1 MSDEAPQSQVRG
13 GKGETEQPGSF
24 WKSFPGAVTAAAGLI
39 SAIAA
44 LVGGLVAV
52 GVIGGPHP
60 VPGSAISPAG
70 LHSSIAAS
78 AVPGSNVTS
87 AVVVKSA
94 QGGGTQ
100 VGGGTQIGPAPGI
113 STPATATATASP
125 SDTRTATA
133 SPSTGAT
140 SSGSPPLVLVDQVND
155 PAWTGGAENIE
166 PSNQD
171 SQVFTPSLPHLIA
184 VEVALITINAGRGG
198 DTVTLTVVDGSGVQ
212 IATASAAIAEGW
224 DGFWRFSFSA
234 GGPPVTPGQPLTM
247 ILQDTG
253 KSVFGWKYVPGNPY
267 PRGQAEFGGS
277 TFGTNDF
284 LFRTYGARE

>member
-13 GKGETEQPGSF
+13 GKGETEEPGSF

-39 SAIAA
+39 SAVAA

-52 GVIGGPHP
+52 GVIGGSRP
-60 VPGSAISPAG
+60 VPGSAISPAAVT
-70 LHSSIAAS
+70 HSSIAPS
-78 AVPGSNVTS
+78 AVPSSNVTS
-87 AVVVKSA
+87 AAVVKTA

-100 VGGGTQIGPAPGI
+100 VGGTPPGPVPGI

-125 SDTRTATA
+125 SGTGTPTA

-140 SSGSPPLVLVDQVND
+140 SAGPPPVLVDQVND
-155 PAWTGGAENIE
+155 PAWTGGAVTIE
-166 PSNQD
+166 PVNRD

-184 VEVALITINAGRGG
+184 IEVALITVNAGRGG

-224 DGFWRFSFSA
+224 DGFWRFSFPD
-234 GGPPVTPGQPLTM
+234 GGPPVTPGQPLT
-247 ILQDTG
+247 ISVQDTG

-267 PRGQAEFGGS
+267 PRGQAEFNGS
-277 TFGTNDF
+277 TFGANDF
-284 LFRTYGARE
+284 LFRTYGAQE